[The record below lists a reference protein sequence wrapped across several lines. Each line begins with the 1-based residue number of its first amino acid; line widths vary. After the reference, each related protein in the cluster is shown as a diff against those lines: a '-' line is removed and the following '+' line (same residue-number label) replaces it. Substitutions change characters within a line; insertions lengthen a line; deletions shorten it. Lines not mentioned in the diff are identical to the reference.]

1 MAKDLDSRRTRSP
14 LIEEAGDVPIH
25 IFHAVANLWL
35 AVQTLSEAG
44 EHIEASHVH
53 LPMERLCLKY
63 DLPLAE
69 AELHADLR
77 KMN

>member
-1 MAKDLDSRRTRSP
+1 MTDNADSFAARSP
-14 LIEEAGDVPIH
+14 VIEEAGDVPIH

-35 AVQTLSEAG
+35 AVQTLTQAG
-44 EHIEASHVH
+44 EHIEANHVH
-53 LPMERLCLKY
+53 LPMERICLKY
-63 DLPLAE
+63 KLPLAE

>member
-1 MAKDLDSRRTRSP
+1 MANDADSGGRKSP

-35 AVQTLSEAG
+35 AVQTLSEIG
-44 EHIEASHVH
+44 EHVEANHIH

-63 DLPLAE
+63 NLPLAE

-77 KMN
+77 KLN

>member
-1 MAKDLDSRRTRSP
+1 MAKDAGSRGAKSP

-35 AVQTLSEAG
+35 AVQTLSEIG
-44 EHIEASHVH
+44 EDLEASHIH

-63 DLPLAE
+63 GLPLAE
-69 AELHADLR
+69 AELHADLH
-77 KMN
+77 KLN

>member
-1 MAKDLDSRRTRSP
+1 MSGDGDRADRALLGIGEVD
-14 LIEEAGDVPIH
+14 DVPIQ

-35 AVQTLSEAG
+35 AVQSLTELG
-44 EHIEASHVH
+44 EHIEANHVH
-53 LPMERLCLKY
+53 LPMERICLKY
-63 DLPLAE
+63 RLPLAE

>member
-1 MAKDLDSRRTRSP
+1 MADAAESSPAKSP

-35 AVQTLSEAG
+35 AVQTLVQAG
-44 EHIEASHVH
+44 EHIEANHVH
-53 LPMERLCLKY
+53 LPMERICLKY
-63 DLPLAE
+63 NLPLAE

>member
-1 MAKDLDSRRTRSP
+1 MAKDADSQGARSP

-35 AVQTLSEAG
+35 AVQTLSEIG
-44 EHIEASHVH
+44 EHIEANHVH

-63 DLPLAE
+63 RLPLAE

-77 KMN
+77 NMN